1 MKFVYD
7 DGGRSKY
14 FKATNVGDC
23 VTRAIC
29 NATGKDYKEVYD
41 ALNRIAKSSRKS
53 KRERGSSNSRNG
65 VHTRIAK
72 KYIENELGWQ
82 FVATMGIGTG
92 CQVHLTENE
101 LPKKGC
107 YILNLS
113 HHFSCIKDGVL
124 YDTYDCSRDGT
135 RCVYGYWKAP
145 TQEQIVEKQMLE
157 KMKELEKQYLDKV
170 KQEIK
175 KVKTQYSKK
184 IKELEKQQEKKI
196 KEIKA
201 KYGKTLE
208 QKLLDLKDK

>member
-53 KRERGSSNSRNG
+53 KREIGSSNSRNG

-101 LPKKGC
+101 LPKTGC

-145 TQEQIVEKQMLE
+145 TQEQVEAQEIAKKNKELDKIYKA
-157 KMKELEKQYLDKV
+157 KMKSEM
-170 KQEIK
+170 K
-175 KVKTQYSKK
+175 KVKDKYNKK
-184 IKELEKQQEKKI
+184 IKDLEKEMSKKLKDIEKKY
-196 KEIKA
+196 A
-201 KYGKTLE
+201 SQLT
-208 QKLLDLKDK
+208 QAMLDI